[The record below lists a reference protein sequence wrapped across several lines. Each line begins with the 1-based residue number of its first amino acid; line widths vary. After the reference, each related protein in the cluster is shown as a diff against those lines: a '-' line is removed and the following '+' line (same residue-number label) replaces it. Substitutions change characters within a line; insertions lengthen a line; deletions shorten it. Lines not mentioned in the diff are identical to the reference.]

1 MGKGEHVGDY
11 PPPTDTERERTQ
23 GLRAMLRN
31 ANLELPR
38 TMRIPANG
46 GEARAILRFTRA
58 RKDTDKS
65 YAMLEK
71 SLEWR
76 REVGADDCL
85 AAPLSEEHARILSEI
100 PGFYVGHGTRGHPV
114 FLDHT
119 AVVPW
124 DMILEKMGMETFL
137 YAQVQLLEYTQQVV
151 YQTASR
157 KYGKP
162 ITQGINVWDVKGLTL
177 SKFTAKVRE
186 ISSRTSKIA
195 QDNYPESL
203 AAAYVINAPS
213 IFKVIWAVI
222 SSFLD
227 PKTVAKVHIYGSGP
241 KAFAKLKAHLGDD
254 CFLTEEMVCC
264 GVKQVGDAEKR
275 MGMQSGMAAAQT
287 WIRERN
293 ESNVPWYADEASVS
307 LDADADSSDVVE
319 PNGAGASLLQLVGL
333 RRANLTA
340 ADSDNGDEFFDAEE
354 DAFSAFGDFDDSAGD
369 GVGPSAGYQAMPS
382 APGSTVKLIDPAAL
396 PSDAAEAEKRE
407 AAKDA
412 AAERKKRV
420 AAGVVD
426 LRARRGKTREG
437 VPTS

>member
-307 LDADADSSDVVE
+307 PGRRRGFQRRCGTERRGRLASAARGPAPRELDGGGLGQRGRVFRRR
-319 PNGAGASLLQLVGL
+319 GGCLLRL
-333 RRANLTA
+333 RRFRRLGGRRRRAVRRVP
-340 ADSDNGDEFFDAEE
+340 GH
-354 DAFSAFGDFDDSAGD
+354 AFRARLD
-369 GVGPSAGYQAMPS
+369 
-382 APGSTVKLIDPAAL
+382 
-396 PSDAAEAEKRE
+396 RE
-407 AAKDA
+407 AHRPGGPAQ
-412 AAERKKRV
+412 
-420 AAGVVD
+420 
-426 LRARRGKTREG
+426 RRG
-437 VPTS
+437 